1 MQLPGLIGFISVLV
15 LACNSKDTEWKINV
29 ERTITAQPGS
39 TVTIHCNFSYP
50 QEYHTNNVTVFW
62 KMLSVKDPTKCSN
75 KDKHKWAF
83 VFNTNNDCVLEKY
96 RGKTKLIGDQN
107 KGNCSL
113 QITNITHIEQAI
125 YVRIDVQKD
134 KYSFDKD
141 LVSVSFSMNGTGAS
155 DPGTDSYM
163 THDPLPTETT
173 ITKANENDTSLATI
187 LSVAI
192 PVAVL
197 VVIILLVAGI
207 FIFIK
212 YKRSR
217 SVTREDSGYYANF
230 SRALSNPP
238 KREVTCDT
246 QAKKLP
252 EGKAIDDPVYINV
265 KAPTGHM
272 APNSSSADNI
282 YANVDYRT

>member
-1 MQLPGLIGFISVLV
+1 MQLPGLIGFISVLI
-15 LACNSKDTEWKINV
+15 LACNSKDKEWKINV
-29 ERTITAQPGS
+29 ERTITAQPES

-50 QEYHTNNVTVFW
+50 QEYHTNNVTVLW
-62 KMLSVKDPTKCSN
+62 KMSSVKDQSKCKEAN
-75 KDKHKWAF
+75 DKRAF
-83 VFNTNNDCVLEKY
+83 VFHPNNDCVHEEY
-96 RGKTKLIGDQN
+96 RNKTKLVGDRN

-113 QITNITHIEQAI
+113 QITNIRHSVQKI
-125 YVRIDVQKD
+125 YVRIYVEDE
-134 KYSFDKD
+134 KYSFIKD
-141 LVSVSFSMNGTGAS
+141 LVSVSFSINGTEAS
-155 DPGTDSYM
+155 NPGTNSY
-163 THDPLPTETT
+163 TLLTTEPT

>member
-1 MQLPGLIGFISVLV
+1 MQLPGLIGFISVLI
-15 LACNSKDTEWKINV
+15 LACNSKVADKEWKINV
-29 ERTITAQPGS
+29 KRKITAQPGS
-39 TVTIHCNFSYP
+39 TVTIQCNFSYP
-50 QEYHTNNVTVFW
+50 KENDTNNVAVFW
-62 KMLSVKDPTKCSN
+62 KMLSVNDKSNCSKMD
-75 KDKHKWAF
+75 KDKKAF
-83 VFNTNNDCVLEKY
+83 VFNPNNDCVLEEY
-96 RGKTKLIGDQN
+96 RGKTKLIGDRN

-113 QITNITHIEQAI
+113 QIANIPHSMQDI

-134 KYSFDKD
+134 KYSFIKD
-141 LVSVSFSMNGTGAS
+141 SVSFSINGTRAFK
-155 DPGTDSYM
+155 PGTDSY
-163 THDPLPTETT
+163 TTQDQSTTETT
-173 ITKANENDTSLATI
+173 TTKANENDTSLATI

-246 QAKKLP
+246 QPKKLP

-265 KAPTGHM
+265 KAPTNHM
-272 APNSSSADNI
+272 APNSNCADNI